1 MAFDIHA
8 PVFEPESGERDE
20 EQAIAYMDGLVDLF
34 EASPEAQALHEAG
47 VETGWTGMFLD
58 YAINYVG
65 ATPPDMTVSDLHE
78 VLFELFPQ
86 KVSADAEEA
95 PAIVTELR
103 AFWQFLKRE
112 YQLPNADGL
121 LSELGSPAERKLTAR
136 MSNPDNFGM
145 AKSMVMMGKAR
156 GFDTTTQEG
165 LEQWM
170 TVYNS
175 ELGAPPPL
183 DASTLD
189 DDLSPPPAPRAGGRT
204 KASRAKNKRKMEK
217 ASRKA
222 NRRRR

>member
-20 EQAIAYMDGLVDLF
+20 ELASAYIDDLVDLF
-34 EASPEAQALHEAG
+34 DASPEAQALHEAET
-47 VETGWTGMFLD
+47 ETGWTGTFLD
-58 YAINYVG
+58 YAVNYVG
-65 ATPPDMTVSDLHE
+65 VTPPDMTVSDLDE

-86 KVSADAEEA
+86 KVSVDANEA

-112 YQLPNADGL
+112 YQLPNADSL
-121 LSELGSPAERKLTAR
+121 LSELGRPAERKLTAGL
-136 MSNPDNFGM
+136 SNPSNFGM

-170 TVYNS
+170 AVYNS

-183 DASTLD
+183 NASTLD
-189 DDLSPPPAPRAGGRT
+189 DDLSPPPAPRTGGRT
-204 KASRAKNKRKMEK
+204 KASKSKNKRKMEK